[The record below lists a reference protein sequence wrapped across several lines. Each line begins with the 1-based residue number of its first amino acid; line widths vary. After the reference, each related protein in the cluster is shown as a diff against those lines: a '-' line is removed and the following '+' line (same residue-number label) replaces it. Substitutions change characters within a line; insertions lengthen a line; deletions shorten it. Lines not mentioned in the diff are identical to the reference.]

1 MLSFVGSLEA
11 LPPWR
16 GVVEPDERNVVVL
29 ATAAAYRGVDVAIEE
44 LRAVLDAPFS
54 VVRGTERSI
63 LTDEASLATLD
74 EASLIVC
81 LDGSV
86 LHARSVWRET
96 ALGEV
101 LRRHDLVTV
110 GAVGSV
116 FGEVMIDPR
125 GGAPTVGMGFYGGV
139 ALAMKTTPEQS
150 TRTRTLLAPT
160 CTLVELGPATA
171 LTFDGAWSVA
181 IDGDLDVT
189 RGGQPASL

>member
-11 LPPWR
+11 LPLWR
-16 GVVEPDERNVVVL
+16 SVVEPDERTVVVL
-29 ATAAAYRGVDVAIEE
+29 ATAAAYRGVDGAIDE
-44 LRAVLDAPFS
+44 LRAVLDIPFS
-54 VVRGTERSI
+54 VVRGTDRSV

-74 EASLIVC
+74 EASLILC

-96 ALGEV
+96 ILGEV
-101 LRRHDLVTV
+101 LRRHDLVAV

-125 GGAPTVGMGFYGGV
+125 GAAPTLGMGFFSGV
-139 ALAMKTTPEQS
+139 ALAMTTNHEQS
-150 TRTRTLLAPT
+150 MRTRTLLAPT
-160 CTLVELGPATA
+160 CALAEMGPATVIT
-171 LTFDGAWSVA
+171 LDGTWHVPV
-181 IDGDLDVT
+181 DGDLEVT